1 MRPDLFRLGFVV
13 ILCGFA
19 GLLAGNILAG
29 LATGLVVCLVWQHRM
44 LKYISKFLRNGNDQN
59 PPDVPGIVNE
69 IIREIDS
76 LRAHHKQRE
85 EKLAGFLSRFEEATE
100 AMPDAVIVMDTYGH
114 VEWANEKASD
124 YLGVRLPRDQGQRFS
139 HIIRQ
144 PELLDYL
151 ADVDKDSASKSLVI
165 SSPADTEISLEIR
178 ITRYAESSL
187 LLVAG
192 NVTDIQRAN
201 RMRKDFIA
209 NASHELRT
217 PITVISGY
225 LEAVENEANDLLPE
239 WRPRI
244 KQMRSQTRR
253 MQNLIEDL
261 LKLSRLESSHSANL
275 DTEVD
280 VAELLSV
287 IHSEAQT
294 LSGKQGHIFSLET
307 QPDLLVRGDYDS
319 LYSAFSN
326 IVFNAVQY
334 TPSGG
339 VIRIKWYRAAT
350 GACME
355 VSDSGEGIA
364 AEHIHRVTERFY
376 RVDKGR
382 SREKGGTGLG
392 LAIAKHVMVQHEAEL
407 DITSEPGRG
416 TAVKCLIPEH
426 RVVQL
431 TRATQRAGL

>member
-19 GLLAGNILAG
+19 GLLAGNVLAG
-29 LATGLVVCLVWQHRM
+29 IATGLLACLVWQHRM
-44 LKYISKFLRNGNDQN
+44 LKYISKFLRNGADQN
-59 PPDVPGIVNE
+59 PPDTPGVVNE
-69 IIREIDS
+69 IIREIGS
-76 LRAHHKQRE
+76 LRARHKQRE

-100 AMPDAVIVMDTYGH
+100 AMPDAVIVMDVYGH
-114 VEWANEKASD
+114 VEWANARASE
-124 YLGVRLPRDQGQRFS
+124 YLGIRIPRDRGQRIT
-139 HIIRQ
+139 HLIRQ

-151 ADVDKDSASKSLVI
+151 TDVDRGPAPKSLVI
-165 SSPADTEISLEIR
+165 SSPVDIEISLEIR
-178 ITRYAESSL
+178 IISYAESSL

-192 NVTDIQRAN
+192 NVTEIQRAN

-225 LEAVENEANDLLPE
+225 LEAIDSDTGDLSPE
-239 WRPRI
+239 WQPRI
-244 KQMRSQTRR
+244 RQMRDQTRR

-261 LKLSRLESSHSANL
+261 LTLSRLESSHSANL
-275 DTEVD
+275 DIEVD
-280 VAELLSV
+280 VAELITV
-287 IHSEAQT
+287 IHGEALT
-294 LSGKQGHIFSLET
+294 LSGELSHIFSLET
-307 QPDLLVRGDYDS
+307 QPGLLVRGDYDS

-339 VIRIKWYRAAT
+339 TIRIKWYRT
-350 GACME
+350 ESGACME
-355 VSDSGEGIA
+355 VADSGEGIE

-392 LAIAKHVMVQHEAEL
+392 LAIAKHVMVQHDAEL
-407 DITSEPGRG
+407 NMTSEPGRG
-416 TAVKCLIPEH
+416 TTVKCLIPEH

-431 TRATQRAGL
+431 ARASEQAGQ